1 MRGYIN
7 LRLIFSFHTDV
18 HVYMCWFFLDD
29 SGVKKSTCHFRRYRR
44 CGFNPWV
51 GKIPWRRKW
60 QPTPVFL
67 PGESHGQRS
76 LAGYSPR
83 GCEGSDT
90 TKHSMQTHMK
100 CMYICTYRRVYMCMC
115 IHTYTEREL
124 LFSYTWSTEQ
134 FVLYLG
140 FRWAMNIRVNVLR
153 CQGGFHSPPFVDR
166 LSGEAPHVRVGCPAL
181 QCPQMQHLRP
191 RIPGRAH
198 PRTGHC
204 LERGHPGAG

>member
-1 MRGYIN
+1 MDRGAWRAAVHGAAKGQTQPSTAC
-7 LRLIFSFHTDV
+7 RLT
-18 HVYMCWFFLDD
+18 
-29 SGVKKSTCHFRRYRR
+29 
-44 CGFNPWV
+44 
-51 GKIPWRRKW
+51 
-60 QPTPVFL
+60 Q
-67 PGESHGQRS
+67 
-76 LAGYSPR
+76 
-83 GCEGSDT
+83 
-90 TKHSMQTHMK
+90 K

-124 LFSYTWSTEQ
+124 LSSYTWSTEQ

-140 FRWAMNIRVNVLR
+140 FRWAMNIRVNVLHCR
-153 CQGGFHSPPFVDR
+153 GGFHSPPFVDR